1 MTDKDIKLSQ
11 QAIEDLKDIW
21 LYIAIDSPD
30 TADKFIDEIYNRGI
44 VLSENPD
51 LGRKR
56 DNLVPGV
63 RSIPYKRY
71 IIFYR
76 KEQKAIEIVRI
87 LSAYRDI
94 DSIF

>member
-1 MTDKDIKLSQ
+1 MIDKGIKLSQ
-11 QAIEDLKDIW
+11 QAIEDLKEIW

-30 TADKFIDEIYNRGI
+30 IADKFIDEIYNKCI

-56 DNLVPGV
+56 DNLLPGI
-63 RSIPYKRY
+63 RSFPFKRY
-71 IIFYR
+71 ILFYR
-76 KEQKAIEIVRI
+76 KEQNIIEIIRI